1 MSGDASAPRFARAR
15 RRLARGAP
23 AAHAR
28 PRLPLALVAVG
39 LLVAVALVG
48 PLVVG
53 DPLESDFSL
62 ARTALGPPGP
72 SAAHPLGVDP
82 LHRDELARLVHGA
95 RISLVVGGGAAVLT
109 TMLGA
114 LAGTLAGLAAGT
126 RAAALDVLLMRVV
139 DAVLS
144 LPYLLVVTAL
154 GAALGQSSVGS
165 VLAVLSLTGWVGAAR
180 LVRARVLEHR
190 QHPSMDAA
198 RALGVSR
205 TRLVTRHL
213 VPNVAPLLVA
223 LAASSAGQMM
233 LAEATLGYLSIG
245 VPPPTPSWGRMLH
258 ECEAYLGARSALVV
272 LPGLCILLSVLTLHR
287 ASEALVTAGARGP
300 SRAELGR
307 SHTSRWLPFDVLAAL
322 VGFVVLAWAP
332 SALPPRPARVA
343 EASSPRR
350 GGALRLATHVPV
362 RALDPALANDEA
374 AHHVQELVYAR
385 LVRFSARGLE
395 PDLAQR
401 IDMSGTRVTVWL
413 REGAHFH
420 DGARVEALDVKRSL
434 ERVLGASSPSAS
446 AHLFDRIVGF
456 ADLREGRAEELAGVA
471 VEGPLRLTITLREPD
486 ARFLSLLTLPAAAPV
501 CPSSG
506 RTVDKKSPPPPCGA
520 GPFRVSSWDPDRGI
534 KLERHAGYW
543 DRERPFVDTI
553 DWSTGVRATSQ
564 RYRFED
570 GELDLVREWS
580 GISAAL
586 YGEDP
591 AWEPFRRRVAR
602 TSTSAVFLN
611 VERGPFANAEL
622 RRAVSFAI
630 DPSVLPRV
638 RPDVSPLSRVV
649 PPSLGGVGPPMRR
662 HDLALALQAMER
674 AGFPYDPRTRR
685 GGYPEPIDYLV
696 VPDTFEAS
704 VAEVLAQQL
713 SRVGLRVR
721 LRLVSYGAY
730 LADSQRRGAASMGWA
745 GWAADFPDWQTFF
758 DGPLSKS
765 GIADTGSVNVSFFVS
780 DELERVLEA
789 ARTTTDVARR
799 AALYE
804 DAERVVRDEAP
815 WIPTH
820 VAETLEVWQPW
831 VRGYRDAPPLGLEH
845 VWLEGRPHDAG
856 RSALLRAT
864 LAPFGGLARA
874 RPGPRR

>member
-1 MSGDASAPRFARAR
+1 MTGEAAPAR
-15 RRLARGAP
+15 RAPPRQTGLSASLA
-23 AAHAR
+23 
-28 PRLPLALVAVG
+28 AVG
-39 LLVAVALVG
+39 LLVAVAAVG

-53 DPLESDFSL
+53 DPLESHFSL

-72 SAAHPLGVDP
+72 SAAHPLGLDP
-82 LHRDELARLVHGA
+82 LYRDELARLVHGA

-109 TMLGA
+109 TLLGA
-114 LAGTLAGLAAGT
+114 LVGTLAGLSAGT
-126 RAAALDVLLMRVV
+126 RAAALDVSLMRVV
-139 DAVLS
+139 DAMLS
-144 LPYLLVVTAL
+144 LPYLLVITAL

-190 QHPSMDAA
+190 RHPSMEAA
-198 RALGVSR
+198 RALGASPA
-205 TRLVTRHL
+205 RLVGRHL
-213 VPNVAPLLVA
+213 LPNVAPLLVA

-258 ECEAYLGARSALVV
+258 EAEAYLGARSALVA
-272 LPGLCILLSVLTLHR
+272 LPGLAILLSVLALHR
-287 ASEALVTAGARGP
+287 ASEALLGASPGLAQRDL
-300 SRAELGR
+300 RR
-307 SHTSRWLPFDVLAAL
+307 SHGSRWLPFDVLTAL

-343 EASSPRR
+343 ESSTPRR
-350 GGALRLATHVPV
+350 GGELRLATHVPV

-385 LVRFSARGLE
+385 LVRFTPRGLE
-395 PDLAQR
+395 PELAER
-401 IDMSGTRVTVWL
+401 VEAAGTRVTVWL
-413 REGAHFH
+413 RDGARFH
-420 DGARVEALDVKRSL
+420 DGASVGALDVKRSL
-434 ERVLGASSPSAS
+434 ERVLGPSSPSAS

-456 ADLREGRAEELAGVA
+456 DDLREGRADELSGVV
-471 VEGPLRLTITLREPD
+471 VEGPLRLTISLREPD

-506 RTVDKKSPPPPCGA
+506 RAVDKKSPPPPCGA
-520 GPFRVSSWDPDRGI
+520 GPFRVTTWDPDRGLR
-534 KLERHAGYW
+534 LERHAGYV
-543 DRERPFVDTI
+543 DRARPLVDAI
-553 DWSTGVRATSQ
+553 DWATSVRATSQ

-611 VERGPFANAEL
+611 VESGPFRNAEL
-622 RRAVSFAI
+622 RRAVSFAL

-638 RPDVSPLSRVV
+638 RPDVSPLDRVV
-649 PPSLGGVGPPMRR
+649 PPALRGEGPAMRR
-662 HDLALALQAMER
+662 HDLDLALAAMAS
-674 AGFPYDPRTRR
+674 AGFPYDPRTGR

-713 SRVGLRVR
+713 ARVGLRVR

-730 LADSQRRGAASMGWA
+730 LADSQRRGGASMGWA

-765 GIADTGSVNVSFFVS
+765 GVADTGSVNVSFFVS
-780 DELERVLEA
+780 EELERVLST
-789 ARTTTDVARR
+789 ARTTTDARR
-799 AALYE
+799 RAELYE
-804 DAERVVRDEAP
+804 QAERIVRDEAP

-831 VRGYRDAPPLGLEH
+831 VRGYREAAPLRLDE
-845 VWLEGRPHDAG
+845 VWVDGHPSSSRGAQV
-856 RSALLRAT
+856 

-874 RPGPRR
+874 RRPLAR